1 VTAALIGLG
10 FLLGLRHALEPDHL
24 SAVAALASRSA
35 RVRDVARV
43 AGAWGLG
50 HAAVLVAAGTAL
62 VWTGAHWPPA
72 LAATLELA
80 AGAIL
85 VWLGVDVLRRAMTAP
100 AIARSEGGGAVALAT
115 GGASTIAAPTF
126 AARAFVIGG
135 VHGVE
140 GSGAVVLVALPSVHS
155 ASAAAL
161 YLGAFGIGSVAGM
174 VACSFAVTL
183 PLGIVA
189 RRFTGGARRLQL
201 AVGVTSVAV
210 GASMIAAYIRSI
222 FT

>member
-1 VTAALIGLG
+1 MTAALVGLG

-43 AGAWGLG
+43 AAAWGLG
-50 HAAVLVAAGTAL
+50 HAAVLLAAGTAL

-85 VWLGVDVLRRAMTAP
+85 VWLGVDVVRRALPAP
-100 AIARSEGGGAVALAT
+100 LPAVGAVALAT
-115 GGASTIAAPTF
+115 EGGPSDGAPTF

-161 YLGAFGIGSVAGM
+161 YLGAFGLGSVAGM

-189 RRFTGGARRLQL
+189 RRFAGGARRLQL
-201 AVGVTSVAV
+201 AVGVTSLAV